1 MDLGFPIR
9 HLQERL
15 NEFRLDLHR
24 LRLYRSKSWN
34 YDVEHRIKEY
44 GQAIDILNKAN
55 GVEQSDSN
63 CNLDIVTHST
73 LDDEMVTILKPK
85 YKAKDGTIKSALS
98 ITNLDTNTVKYLARK
113 SDLYCG

>member
-34 YDVEHRIKEY
+34 YDVEHRIQEY

-63 CNLDIVTHST
+63 CNLAFVSNNEVALIDFLIH
-73 LDDEMVTILKPK
+73 LNDKGLINNHDFDYEKEAKK
-85 YKAKDGTIKSALS
+85 YIKKIINA
-98 ITNLDTNTVKYLARK
+98 
-113 SDLYCG
+113 C